1 MKNKFSTENAAMLLI
16 DYQEGTIKLAQ
27 NVPREQIIRNMRALA
42 RVAVETGMPLVLT
55 SSMETEFQGP
65 TLDDLKKIAPEAYEK
80 RVKRT
85 GVVDCWD
92 DLTYRAAVE
101 ATGRKK
107 LIMAGLT
114 NHVCTVLPSISATE
128 EDYEVQ
134 VVIDAGGS
142 PTQVADDVSAWRMK
156 DNGVT
161 VTVTDTL
168 IAELANFWSDGVGP
182 TIQKI
187 LQEEILSKTVSV

>member
-16 DYQEGTIKLAQ
+16 DYQAGTIKLAQ

-42 RVAVETGMPLVLT
+42 RVAAETGMPLVLT

-65 TLDDLKKIAPEAYEK
+65 TLNDLKEIAPEAYEK

-92 DLTYRAAVE
+92 DPNYRAAVE

-114 NHVCTVLPSISATE
+114 NHVFVACLP
-128 EDYEVQ
+128 
-134 VVIDAGGS
+134 
-142 PTQVADDVSAWRMK
+142 
-156 DNGVT
+156 
-161 VTVTDTL
+161 
-168 IAELANFWSDGVGP
+168 
-182 TIQKI
+182 
-187 LQEEILSKTVSV
+187 